1 MIAQYSH
8 TIANGL
14 NSIGIDYNKVS
25 HQLRYETGNTPI
37 HGNIA
42 LNDKSSKE
50 SNPYIFVNHFDAG
63 GSKHFSIVAKNH
75 KGDKFIFDSFKESKG
90 DTDYSNYTPI
100 IAPPKPKQPPKEKPL
115 FNRAL
120 SAWNDASA
128 ANVSTH
134 DYIVK
139 KGVNVEGIELKRGGF
154 AFEYDGF
161 NYADCIMAKYH
172 DIDGVLKGF
181 QFIDATG
188 AKRYLNQFEGGKS
201 GAFIVIGDSSKIERG
216 AIFVEGVATGL
227 SVYHSAGDGKKT
239 LNNANKM
246 PVICALDADNLKA
259 VIDAHAAKYGADI
272 INVYADNDTKPTG
285 NTGRFKAVQICRD
298 LGLKSYLLPVNH
310 IDKENGLNIK
320 KDFNDTLEFKKIKA
334 PANNL
339 DHARELLAFCPVA
352 SVKTYAEK
360 FAYALADT
368 IPAKRNTAGAL
379 MVIEYHLKQRGIDA
393 DLLETIKSDCE
404 SKIKWSV
411 KKRRE
416 SLRARNRVKYGTS
429 VIVGSIIDDTA
440 RNRVKY
446 GTKQRHNSSLL
457 SNETIMTKHKFDG
470 AAFCD
475 VRGYGAGK
483 TELMAL
489 RIKAMKSAAY
499 ITHRVALV
507 DDACNRLGLTHY
519 HENDRYA
526 DKIGV
531 CINSIQKF
539 ASNMRG
545 MNLFIDE
552 ARQVYE
558 TALISPTIDNRQ
570 PLLDC
575 LIDLLNHCPSLHLAD
590 ADLNNDTLAFFQK
603 HCPHL
608 TFNLLETDTKPHTAQ
623 HFIIDNE
630 TGTGSNFDAAKVKIL
645 SELQNGFKGM
655 AGCTSEKQ
663 ARHLQTFLIKN
674 MIDPARV
681 LLLTGA
687 NKGGDYDDVRQ
698 PAFLADIANEC
709 KKYDLII
716 YTSVLG
722 SGVSI
727 VNHEFEFT
735 YLLNS
740 NVLPANESM
749 QMLARNRC
757 AKRVYVAFDKQ
768 GNTNRVTDV
777 ETLKQGKIE
786 KVKNFASNEGV
797 DVKQSLNDL
806 ALMQCALMANINDD
820 LNDYANNFL
829 LLAEISGREFQHTNS
844 LIDADGYGLKES
856 AKETKETI
864 LNNVFNAPVIDDIER
879 KRLKRVDATTQQQT
893 DSIKRFEAVEMTGAG
908 VDKLTLDDVK
918 NFESGYSSKLNNF
931 LLIDA
936 DTADLK
942 QRDIDN
948 HKAGNSQKSLLSR
961 QKIFKAFL
969 KPLIDANGK
978 GIGKDDFQAA
988 CKVLKKYHLEL
999 AGEFGNYNKKSF
1011 PRAGKTV
1018 GYFAEKIGFEITEIG
1033 QKGGGNR
1040 EKIYAIKPR
1049 DAIAR
1054 YAMNRKGC
1062 S

>member
-1 MIAQYSH
+1 MLSNILQNHSH

-14 NSIGIDYNKVS
+14 TSIGIDYNKVAN
-25 HQLRYETGNTPI
+25 QLRYDTGGVPLT
-37 HGNIA
+37 NIA
-42 LNDKSSKE
+42 LNNKDAKDA
-50 SNPYIFVNHFDAG
+50 NPFLYVNETKGGHFR
-63 GSKHFSIVAKNH
+63 IVAKNH

-90 DTDYSNYTPI
+90 DTDYSNYTPVI
-100 IAPPKPKQPPKEKPL
+100 ETPKPKQPPKEKPL
-115 FNRAL
+115 FKRAV
-120 SAWNDASA
+120 SAWNESSA
-128 ANVSTH
+128 VNVSTH
-134 DYIVK
+134 SYIVN

-154 AFEYDGF
+154 NSEYEGF
-161 NYADCIMAKYH
+161 NYADCVMAKYH
-172 DIDGVLKGF
+172 DIDGNLRAF
-181 QFIDATG
+181 QFIDG
-188 AKRYLNQFEGGKS
+188 NPKLEKNKRVITQFDGGKS
-201 GAFIVIGDSSKIERG
+201 RAFAVIGNADLISKG
-216 AIFVEGVATGL
+216 AIFVEGLATGL

-246 PVICALDADNLKA
+246 PVVVCLDADNLKP
-259 VIDAHAAKYGADI
+259 VIDAFAAKYGADI

-320 KDFNDTLEFKKIKA
+320 ADFNDTLEFKKIKA
-334 PANNL
+334 PTNNL
-339 DHARELLAFCPVA
+339 DYARELLTFCNVS

-368 IPAKRNTAGAL
+368 IPAKRTVKSSM
-379 MVIEYHLKQRGIDA
+379 MVIEHYLKQRGIDA

-416 SLRARNRVKYGTS
+416 SLRARNRVAIGKT
-429 VIVGSIIDDTA
+429 
-440 RNRVKY
+440 
-446 GTKQRHNSSLL
+446 QHHNSSLL
-457 SNETIMTKHKFDG
+457 SNDDIVSNHKFDG
-470 AAFCD
+470 AAWCD

-519 HENDRYA
+519 HENDLFA

-545 MNLFIDE
+545 MALFIDE

-558 TALISPTIDNRQ
+558 TALNSPLIENRQ
-570 PLLDC
+570 PLIDC
-575 LIDLLNHCPSLHLAD
+575 LIDLLNTCKSLHLAD
-590 ADLNNDTLAFFQK
+590 ADLNNDTLEFFKK

-608 TFNLLETDTKPHTAQ
+608 TFNLLETDVKPHTAQ
-623 HFIIDNE
+623 HFIIDNT
-630 TGTGSNFDAAKVKIL
+630 TGTGSNFDAAKVAIL
-645 SELQNGFKGM
+645 NELQNGFKGV
-655 AGCTSEKQ
+655 AACTSENQ
-663 ARHLQTFLIKN
+663 ARHLHTFLIKN
-674 MIDPARV
+674 MIEPARV

-698 PAFLADIANEC
+698 PAFLADIEGES
-709 KKYDLII
+709 KKHDLII

-777 ETLKQGKIE
+777 ETLKQGQIE
-786 KVKNFASNEGV
+786 KVKNFAANNGIDAET
-797 DVKQSLNDL
+797 SLNDL
-806 ALMQCALMANINDD
+806 GLMQCAAMANINDD

-879 KRLKRVDATTQQQT
+879 KRLKRVSATTQQQT
-893 DSIKRFEAVEMTGAG
+893 DSIKRFEAVAMTGAG

-918 NFESGYSSKLNNF
+918 NFNDGYVSKLNNY

-969 KPLIDANGK
+969 KPLLDANGR

-999 AGEFGNYNKKSF
+999 AGEFGNYDKETFKQ
-1011 PRAGKTV
+1011 AGKTAM
-1018 GYFAEKIGFEITEIG
+1018 YFLEKIGYEMTVKSTIHGVDNFEIFVNDDIS
-1033 QKGGGNR
+1033 
-1040 EKIYAIKPR
+1040 
-1049 DAIAR
+1049 R
-1054 YAMNRKGC
+1054 YALHRKGC

>member
-1 MIAQYSH
+1 MLSNILQNHSH

-14 NSIGIDYNKVS
+14 NSIGIDYNKVAN
-25 HQLRYETGNTPI
+25 QLRYDTGGVPLT
-37 HGNIA
+37 NIA
-42 LNDKSSKE
+42 LNNKDAKDA
-50 SNPYIFVNHFDAG
+50 NPFLYVNETKGGHFR
-63 GSKHFSIVAKNH
+63 IVAKNH

-90 DTDYSNYTPI
+90 DTDYSNYTPVI
-100 IAPPKPKQPPKEKPL
+100 ETPKPKQPPKEKPL
-115 FNRAL
+115 FKRAMT
-120 SAWNDASA
+120 AWNDASA

-134 DYIVK
+134 SYIVNKGK
-139 KGVNVEGIELKRGGF
+139 KGEKTLFDIEGIELKRGGF
-154 AFEYDGF
+154 NFEYDGF
-161 NYADCIMAKYH
+161 NYADCVMAKYH

-188 AKRYLNQFEGGKS
+188 AKRYLNQFDGGKS
-201 GAFIVIGDSSKIERG
+201 GAFIVIGGSIDDCKNGFI
-216 AIFVEGVATGL
+216 AVEGLTTGL
-227 SVYHSAGDGKKT
+227 TAFCDKKLNAKKLPVVVT
-239 LNNANKM
+239 LDAENMQKVIDAFVDKFNNANRIK
-246 PVICALDADNLKA
+246 LL
-259 VIDAHAAKYGADI
+259 
-272 INVYADNDTKPTG
+272 ADNDCGLNKNSVYTG
-285 NTGRFKAVQICRD
+285 NTGVCTVLKICKKH
-298 LGLKSYLLPVNH
+298 GIKSYFLPFK
-310 IDKENGLNIK
+310 DDGSKC
-320 KDFNDTLEFKKIKA
+320 DFNDSQTFEKIRVSIEKNADYLKA
-334 PANNL
+334 LIPVEKES
-339 DHARELLAFCPVA
+339 ELLENNKP
-352 SVKTYAEK
+352 KKGGLLEK

-368 IPAKRNTAGAL
+368 IPAKRTVKSSM

-393 DLLETIKSDCE
+393 DLLTEIKSDCE

-416 SLRARNRVKYGTS
+416 SLRARNRVKYGTQ
-429 VIVGSIIDDTA
+429 
-440 RNRVKY
+440 
-446 GTKQRHNSSLL
+446 QRHNSSLL
-457 SNETIMTKHKFDG
+457 SNDDIVSNHKFDG
-470 AAFCD
+470 AAWCD

-519 HENDRYA
+519 HENDLFA

-545 MNLFIDE
+545 MDLFIDE

-575 LIDLLNHCPSLHLAD
+575 LIDLLNNCKSLHLAD

-608 TFNLLETDTKPHTAQ
+608 TFNLLETDVKPHTAQ
-623 HFIIDNE
+623 HFIIDNT
-630 TGTGSNFDAAKVKIL
+630 TGTGSNFDAAKVAIL
-645 SELQNGFKGM
+645 NELQNGFKGM
-655 AGCTSEKQ
+655 AGCTSENQ

-674 MIDPARV
+674 MIEPARV

-698 PAFLADIANEC
+698 PAFLADIEGES
-709 KKYDLII
+709 KKHDLII

-727 VNHEFEFT
+727 VNESFEFT

-777 ETLKQGKIE
+777 DTLKQGQIE
-786 KVKNFASNEGV
+786 KVKNFALNNGIDAET
-797 DVKQSLNDL
+797 SLNDL
-806 ALMQCALMANINDD
+806 GLMQCALIANINLD

-829 LLAEISGREFQHTNS
+829 LLAEISGRNFEHQNS
-844 LIDADGYGLKES
+844 VIDSDGYAIKAS
-856 AKETKETI
+856 AKETKETN

-879 KRLKRVDATTQQQT
+879 KRLSRINATTQQQT
-893 DSIKRFEAVEMTGAG
+893 DSIKRFEAVKMTGAG

-918 NFESGYSSKLNNF
+918 NFESGYSSKLNNY
-931 LLIDA
+931 LLIDT

-969 KPLIDANGK
+969 KPLLDANGR

-999 AGEFGNYNKKSF
+999 AGEFGNYNKETFKS
-1011 PRAGKTV
+1011 PAKTAM
-1018 GYFAEKIGFEITEIG
+1018 YFLEKIGYEMTVKSTIHGVDNFEIFVNDYIS
-1033 QKGGGNR
+1033 
-1040 EKIYAIKPR
+1040 
-1049 DAIAR
+1049 R
-1054 YAMNRKGC
+1054 YALHRKGC

>member
-1 MIAQYSH
+1 MLSNILQNHSH
-8 TIANGL
+8 TIASGL
-14 NSIGIDYNKVS
+14 NAVGIDYNKVS

-50 SNPYIFVNHFDAG
+50 SNPYVFVNHFNAG
-63 GSKHFSIVAKNH
+63 GNRHFSIVAKNH

-90 DTDYSNYTPI
+90 ETDYSNYTPI
-100 IAPPKPKQPPKEKPL
+100 IEAPKPKQPPKPKPL
-115 FNRAL
+115 FKRAL
-120 SAWNDASA
+120 QAWNESSA

-134 DYIVK
+134 GYIVK

-161 NYADCIMAKYH
+161 NYADCIMFKLI
-172 DIDGVLKGF
+172 DIDGNLKGF
-181 QFIDATG
+181 QFINATG
-188 AKRYLNQFEGGKS
+188 AKRYILEFEGNKA
-201 GAFIVIGDSSKIERG
+201 GAFAIVGQLSKIEQGG
-216 AIFVEGVATGL
+216 AIFVEGLATGL

-239 LNNANKM
+239 LNNAKKM
-246 PVICALDADNLKA
+246 PVVVCLDADNLKS
-259 VIDAHAAKYGADI
+259 VIDAFAAKFSADI
-272 INVYADNDTKPTG
+272 INVYADNDFKGAGKG
-285 NTGRFKAVQICRD
+285 NTGLYTAFKICASHKI
-298 LGLKSYLLPVNH
+298 KSFLLPV
-310 IDKENGLNIK
+310 IDGELSKV
-320 KDFNDTLEFKKIKA
+320 DFNDTLEFKKIKSIHDSI
-334 PANNL
+334 L
-339 DHARELLAFCPVA
+339 LSIELLKYCNEQQIERHA
-352 SVKTYAEK
+352 KNL
-360 FAYALADT
+360 AYALARQA
-368 IPAKRNTAGAL
+368 PAKRNKASAMQTIKNL
-379 MVIEYHLKQRGIDA
+379 LERRGIEGDK
-393 DLLETIKSDCE
+393 LTQYQNTCE
-404 SKIKWSV
+404 SCFNWLV
-411 KKRRE
+411 KKRRD
-416 SLRARNRVKYGTS
+416 SLRARNRVA
-429 VIVGSIIDDTA
+429 VGA
-440 RNRVKY
+440 V
-446 GTKQRHNSSLL
+446 QRHNSSLL
-457 SNETIMTKHKFDG
+457 SNDDIARNHKFDG

-507 DDACNRLGLTHY
+507 DDACHRLGLTHY

-545 MNLFIDE
+545 MALFIDE

-558 TALISPTIDNRQ
+558 TALNSPTIENRQ
-570 PLLDC
+570 PLMNC
-575 LIDLLNHCPSLHLAD
+575 LIDLLNACPSLHLAD

-608 TFNLLETDTKPHTAQ
+608 TFNLLETDVKPHTAQ
-623 HFIIDNE
+623 HFIIESDVVYTAKGKEKTISAFDVAKTAILNE
-630 TGTGSNFDAAKVKIL
+630 LN
-645 SELQNGFKGM
+645 NGFKGM

-663 ARHLQTFLIKN
+663 ARYLQTFLIKN

-687 NKGGDYDDVRQ
+687 NKGGDYDDNRQ
-698 PAFLADIANEC
+698 PAFLADIEGES

-727 VNHEFEFT
+727 VNESFEFT

-777 ETLKQGKIE
+777 ETLKQGQIE
-786 KVKNFASNEGV
+786 KVKNFAANNGIDAET
-797 DVKQSLNDL
+797 SLNDL
-806 ALMQCALMANINDD
+806 GLMQCAAIANINLD

-829 LLAEISGREFQHTNS
+829 LLAEISGRYFEHQNIVS
-844 LIDADGYGLKES
+844 NGQLSYQQNYYKDARDT
-856 AKETKETI
+856 TKETI
-864 LNNVFNAPVIDDIER
+864 LNNILNAPVIDDIER
-879 KRLKRVDATTQQQT
+879 KRLKRINATTQQQT
-893 DSIKRFEAVEMTGAG
+893 DSIKRFEAVKMTGAG

-918 NFESGYSSKLNNF
+918 NFESGYSSKLNNY

-948 HKAGNSQKSLLSR
+948 YKAGNSQKSLLSR

-969 KPLIDANGK
+969 KPLNDANGR
-978 GIGKDDFQAA
+978 GIGKKDFQAA

-999 AGEFGNYNKKSF
+999 AGEFGNYNKETFKS
-1011 PRAGKTV
+1011 PAKTAMYFLEKL
-1018 GYFAEKIGFEITEIG
+1018 GYEMAETTKNNDVRLFEIFV
-1033 QKGGGNR
+1033 N
-1040 EKIYAIKPR
+1040 
-1049 DAIAR
+1049 DDIAR
-1054 YAMNRKGC
+1054 YATNRKGC
-1062 S
+1062 G